1 MPGHGC
7 RPSIRITEPRKMPD
21 KNSKNPTRSA
31 RKDDP
36 VSSQLGQHRNRIDQI
51 DQQLVDLLN
60 RRLEIAK
67 EIGRIK
73 DRKNTDVVDPQRE
86 TQIFR
91 KLQELNQ
98 GRQLPTQS
106 LYEIFATII
115 AASRDIQRSPVQKA
129 DEHHAPALFAVVGN
143 PVSHSLSP
151 VMHNGAFSAIGFNGM
166 YLALERDDIKSAIS
180 GLKSLNFKGA
190 SITIPHKTTVIDFL
204 DELDDTATRINAVN
218 TIVNNG
224 GRLVGHNTDCTG
236 ALRALSEGI
245 DIKAKNVAIFGA
257 GGAARAIGF
266 GIKMQGAHP
275 IIVNRSKQK
284 GEQLSKELDAG
295 FVPLSEVDKLDCDVL
310 INTTPVGMTP
320 HVDDM
325 CVPYTVLDKD
335 MVVMDIVYTPLK
347 TKLLREAEQ
356 IGCTCI
362 DGLSMFVYQGAEQFT
377 LWTGRKAPVDIMRLA
392 VLTVLEK

>member
-1 MPGHGC
+1 M
-7 RPSIRITEPRKMPD
+7 TEPGKMPD
-21 KNSKNPTRSA
+21 KKSKNPTRSA
-31 RKDDP
+31 QKDGP
-36 VSSQLGQHRNRIDQI
+36 VSSQLEQHRNRIDQI
-51 DQQLVDLLN
+51 DCQLVDLLN

-73 DRKNTDVVDPQRE
+73 DRKNTDVVDAQRE

-91 KLQELNQ
+91 KLQKLNQ

-106 LYEIFATII
+106 LYEIFAAII
-115 AASRDIQRSPVQKA
+115 VASRNIQRSSVQKA
-129 DEHHAPALFAVVGN
+129 AGLHAPALFAVVGN

-151 VMHNGAFSAIGFNGM
+151 VMHNGTFSAIGYNGM
-166 YLALERDDIKSAIS
+166 YLALELDDIQSAIS

-190 SITIPHKTTVIDFL
+190 SITLPHKTAVIDLL
-204 DELDDTATRINAVN
+204 DELDGTAARINAVN
-218 TIVNNG
+218 TIVNND
-224 GRLVGHNTDCTG
+224 GRLVGYNTDCSG
-236 ALRALSEGI
+236 AMRALSEKI
-245 DIKAKNVAIFGA
+245 DIKTKDVAIVGA

-266 GIKMQGAHP
+266 GIKAQGGHP
-275 IIVNRSKQK
+275 IIVNRSIQN
-284 GEQLSKELDAG
+284 GEQLSKELDTG
-295 FVPLSEVDKLDCDVL
+295 FVPLSEVKKLNCDIL

-325 CVPYTVLDKD
+325 CVPETVLDKN

-347 TKLLREAEQ
+347 TKLLRKAEL

-377 LWTGRKAPVDIMRLA
+377 LWTGQQAPIDIMRLA
-392 VLTVLEK
+392 VLTALEK